1 MKKKIYLLS
10 AANALLLCF
19 SQIRGNPVPVLLC
32 LLLLAGITGYSCV
45 RNFALPV
52 LLFFL
57 PFAPLLRLSPGSI
70 SAYTLALLLTG
81 IICVVKNRFRL
92 KSYYAGIA
100 LTVLVV
106 TLLSKILSGY
116 MLKKNYL
123 MFIAMLALYP
133 MLDFEKRRYDFAAL
147 CLFFSSG
154 IIVAA
159 LTAQKFADYPNIA
172 RFIKV
177 DTYLNITRRC
187 GYYGDPNFYT
197 AHITAALVGSLVLL
211 EREGSGRPRGIWA
224 ALGGL
229 LVYCGL
235 LSGSK
240 SFVIIAG
247 AEISLWTADI
257 LVSRR
262 SLSGKLGM
270 LAGLGI
276 FFAFAFASS
285 ALRSLI
291 DMVVTRFSWAGD
303 ASGFTTG
310 RTDIWKQYVSA
321 LCSSL
326 KLALLG
332 QGYTDVVVGTHASHN
347 TPIQLI
353 YQFGILGS
361 GLLIAWFAGFYR
373 DIVDLRRAPEANRR
387 IIWLLLGGAFS
398 PWLAIDILFFD
409 ELFLISTYAFI
420 GIQQTAS
427 AGRRRSICGA
437 PGSEFS

>member
-197 AHITAALVGSLVLL
+197 AHIT
-211 EREGSGRPRGIWA
+211 A

-427 AGRRRSICGA
+427 AGRRRSICRA